1 MGSAEH
7 KAIRTVVWLLIAVA
21 ALAVGAA
28 TAFEI
33 RGALEREREFRAAP
47 ACASVPVKA
56 SGCLWEQE
64 FTVRKADTHR
74 GSRRAS
80 PEAELLLPSG
90 KPWEVTFRQTEPVV
104 SEMEPHDKVVGVIW
118 HGHVVEVR
126 DAEGRQQQTSSGPVG
141 WPEDRL
147 GGALA
152 CLSFGL
158 TALVG
163 GLWSLLARGNRRHAT
178 AAIVVRWHGVGMGVT
193 AILTLWAQAANDW
206 PIWAIPAI
214 WGPLALLLLAS
225 MVAFAIAALRG
236 DLDDDGPSTPGVPP
250 PPPPPSM
257 GRPGGTATGAGSGQ
271 S

>member
-1 MGSAEH
+1 MGSGEH
-7 KAIRTVVWLLIAVA
+7 KTIASVFWLLIGAVA
-21 ALAVGAA
+21 LVAGVA
-28 TAFEI
+28 TAFGI

-64 FTVRKADTHR
+64 FTVRKADLHR
-74 GSRRAS
+74 GSRNES

-90 KPWEVTFRQTEPVV
+90 KSWEVTFQRTDPVV
-104 SEMEPHDKVVGVIW
+104 SEMESDDKVVGLIW
-118 HGHVVEVR
+118 HGEVVEVR
-126 DAEGRQQQTSSGPVG
+126 DVDGRRQQTSSGPVG
-141 WPEDRL
+141 WPEDHL

-152 CLSFGL
+152 CISFGL
-158 TALVG
+158 SALVG
-163 GLWSLLARGNRRHAT
+163 GVWPLFARGNRRHA
-178 AAIVVRWHGVGMGVT
+178 AAATVVRWHGVGLGGT

-206 PIWAIPAI
+206 PIWSIPAI

-236 DLDDDGPSTPGVPP
+236 ELGDDAPSTPGAPPPLPP
-250 PPPPPSM
+250 PPIGGPS
-257 GRPGGTATGAGSGQ
+257 GTAAGAGSGH